1 MLQEYYTENYKNTI
15 IKIGQDFRRSIDYI
29 ESRKD
34 FNFNNL
40 SYFGG
45 SWGSTT
51 SNYLLAI
58 DDRIKAAVLCVG
70 GLMMQKSKKEVEAHY
85 YIRRIKTPILHI
97 VGKEDG
103 IFGFE
108 ESYKPWKELIGTPK
122 NKLKLISSRG
132 DRDLIG
138 SIKGKQNIEII
149 YLHAREIIEQLA
161 GKSLDLGFSGLDL
174 LKESEINIQNNI
186 KVFKKYPYGQ
196 ATLVVAIPTDFIDIF
211 SMADLEEVAF
221 EFKDKKKK
229 RLRVATKYPN
239 LTREFFY
246 SKGVTQFSIV
256 KSIGSTE
263 IAPYTGSSEV
273 ITDITSTGSTLA
285 ANNLRIITDGYILKS
300 ELCMMVAKSSL
311 QNKKLQRL
319 AKLLSTKY

>member
-1 MLQEYYTENYKNTI
+1 MKDL
-15 IKIGQDFRRSIDYI
+15 IKIGIPSKGRL
-29 ESRKD
+29 RKD
-34 FNFNNL
+34 
-40 SYFGG
+40 
-45 SWGSTT
+45 
-51 SNYLLAI
+51 
-58 DDRIKAAVLCVG
+58 VLN
-70 GLMMQKSKKEVEAHY
+70 
-85 YIRRIKTPILHI
+85 
-97 VGKEDG
+97 
-103 IFGFE
+103 IF
-108 ESYKPWKELIGTPK
+108 KK

-161 GKSLDLGFSGLDL
+161 GKSLEVGFSGLDL

-285 ANNLRIITDGYILKS
+285 ANNLRIINDGYILKS

-311 QNKKLQRL
+311 QNKKLKRL

>member
-1 MLQEYYTENYKNTI
+1 MNTL
-15 IKIGQDFRRSIDYI
+15 IKIGIPSKGRL
-29 ESRKD
+29 RKD
-34 FNFNNL
+34 
-40 SYFGG
+40 
-45 SWGSTT
+45 
-51 SNYLLAI
+51 
-58 DDRIKAAVLCVG
+58 VLN
-70 GLMMQKSKKEVEAHY
+70 
-85 YIRRIKTPILHI
+85 
-97 VGKEDG
+97 
-103 IFGFE
+103 IF
-108 ESYKPWKELIGTPK
+108 KK

-174 LKESEINIQNNI
+174 LKESEINIQNKI

-211 SMADLEEVAF
+211 SIADLEEVAF
-221 EFKDKKKK
+221 DFKDKKKK

-300 ELCMMVAKSSL
+300 QLCMMVAKSSL